1 MLHISTVLGYIRV
14 KALSVSVFSLLEQW
28 WDSVLMEFATALHDS
43 IRSGIKN
50 TLGEAVMESLLSHLK
65 SPLQSY
71 AVKPRELH
79 KDLCSIFGNGAAVT
93 LERMIVKDLFR
104 KLNVLFPRGDD
115 LDFETYVGLAKQAT
129 IATIGVQLR

>member
-1 MLHISTVLGYIRV
+1 MV
-14 KALSVSVFSLLEQW
+14 
-28 WDSVLMEFATALHDS
+28 EFATALHDS

-50 TLGEAVMESLLSHLK
+50 TLGEGVMETLLSHLK

-71 AVKPRELH
+71 AVKPREFH
-79 KDLCSIFGNGAAVT
+79 NDLYSMFGNAAAVT

-129 IATIGVQLR
+129 MATPGVRLR